1 MTTPTIHRVQR
12 IRSAAAGR
20 DVAADAQWEEA
31 CAWARSGV
39 SWLCGEPAGPPLLPP
54 LGAAGRIARVAG
66 EISRLTAQFGHPVGI
81 RWEAAL
87 AGRAAILGLSR
98 QGRVSANGSCR
109 LIRAADGDVALNLP
123 RPDDLSLIPA
133 LTADPEAEEA
143 PWEAAS
149 AMAAGVRAAD
159 FVERARLLGL
169 AASVA
174 GERARQQRRSGDA
187 PGSELD
193 RAYAATPSGEQA
205 PGRSRPPATVVDL
218 SSLWAGPGTARVLA
232 EAGAKVIKVEDASRL
247 DAARL
252 RPGFYSWI
260 HPPTETT
267 ERLELT
273 SASGRQRLRELLGA
287 AQVVIESS
295 RPRAL
300 EQMGLG
306 PDQLQPPAGQVWLA
320 ITAHGRSGPARE
332 WTGFG
337 DDAAVAGGLVCRAAD
352 GTPVFCGDAI
362 ADPVA
367 GLVGA
372 MAVLRCLEEGG
383 GRLVDVSLSGAAA
396 WAAGDGGADP
406 HDLGLAVEQRG
417 SGWVLRYDGLSEA
430 VAEAPP
436 TLHWIG
442 TGALEA

>member
-1 MTTPTIHRVQR
+1 MQR
-12 IRSAAAGR
+12 IRSATAGGDAAAGTH
-20 DVAADAQWEEA
+20 WEEA

-39 SWLCGEPAGPPLLPP
+39 VPLCGEPAGPPLLPP
-54 LGAAGRIARVAG
+54 LGAAGRIAGVAG
-66 EISRLTAQFGHPVGI
+66 EISRLTAMSGRPVGI

-87 AGRAAILGLSR
+87 AGRATILGLAR

-109 LIRAADGDVALNLP
+109 LISAGDGDVALNLP

-133 LTADPEAEEA
+133 LTADPDAEDA
-143 PWEAAS
+143 PWGAAA
-149 AMAAGVRAAD
+149 AMATGVRATD

-174 GERARQQRRSGDA
+174 GERSRQECQPGEA
-187 PGSELD
+187 PGGDLD
-193 RAYAATPSGEQA
+193 RAYAATPRGDRA
-205 PGRSRPPATVVDL
+205 AAGSRPPDTVVDL
-218 SSLWAGPGTARVLA
+218 SSLWAGPVTARVLA
-232 EAGAKVIKVEDASRL
+232 EAGAKVIKVEDASRQ

-252 RPGFYSWI
+252 RPEFYSWI
-260 HPPTETT
+260 HPATETT
-267 ERLELT
+267 VRLDLT
-273 SASGRQRLRELLGA
+273 SPSGRQRLRELLGT

-306 PDQLQPPAGQVWLA
+306 PDQIQPPEGQVWLA

-337 DDAAVAGGLVCRAAD
+337 DDAAVAGGLLCRAAD
-352 GTPVFCGDAI
+352 GTRTFCGDAI

-372 MAVLRCLEEGG
+372 MAVLRCLGEGG

-396 WAAGDGGADP
+396 WAAGDGGPDP
-406 HDLGLAVEQRG
+406 RDLGLTMDRSG
-417 SGWVLRYDGLSEA
+417 SGWALRCDGLSEA
-430 VAEAPP
+430 IAEAPP
-436 TLHWIG
+436 TLDWIG
-442 TGALEA
+442 QGVVEKEK

>member
-1 MTTPTIHRVQR
+1 MQPS
-12 IRSAAAGR
+12 RSAASSGDDLGAGG
-20 DVAADAQWEEA
+20 QWAEA
-31 CAWARSGV
+31 LAWARSGV
-39 SWLCGEPAGPPLLPP
+39 LWLCGEPAGAPVLPP
-54 LGAAGRIARVAG
+54 LGAAARIAGVAE
-66 EISRLTAQFGHPVGI
+66 EISRLTARCGRPVRIG
-81 RWEAAL
+81 WEAAL

-98 QGRVSANGSCR
+98 QGRISANGSCR
-109 LIRAADGDVALNLP
+109 LIRAGDDDVALNLP
-123 RPDDLSLIPA
+123 RPDDLALIPA
-133 LTADPEAEEA
+133 LTADPKAEVA
-143 PWEAAS
+143 PWEAAA

-169 AASVA
+169 AASVP
-174 GERARQQRRSGDA
+174 GERERRSHEA
-187 PGSELD
+187 PGADLEL
-193 RAYAATPSGEQA
+193 AYATVPRGERA
-205 PGRSRPPATVVDL
+205 PGRSDSRVTVVDL
-218 SSLWAGPGTARVLA
+218 SSLWAGPVAARVLG
-232 EAGAKVIKVEDASRL
+232 EAGAKVIKVEDVSRP

-260 HPPTETT
+260 HRPDETT
-267 ERLELT
+267 ERLDLT
-273 SASGRQRLRELLGA
+273 STSGRHRLRELLGT

-306 PDQLQPPAGQVWLA
+306 PDQVQPAPGQVWLA

-352 GTPVFCGDAI
+352 GARVFCGDAI
-362 ADPVA
+362 ADPIA

-372 MAVLRCLEEGG
+372 VAVLRCLEAGG
-383 GRLVDVSLSGAAA
+383 GRLVDVSLSGVAA

-406 HDLGLAVEQRG
+406 RDLGFDIEQRPT
-417 SGWVLRYDGLSEA
+417 GWVLRHDGLSEP

-436 TLHWIG
+436 TLEWIG
-442 TGALEA
+442 LGDLEK

>member
-1 MTTPTIHRVQR
+1 M
-12 IRSAAAGR
+12 AAGGH
-20 DVAADAQWEEA
+20 WGEA
-31 CAWARSGV
+31 VAWARSGV
-39 SWLCGEPAGPPLLPP
+39 VWLCGEAEEPPVLPP
-54 LGAAGRIARVAG
+54 LGAAGRIARVAE
-66 EISRLTAQFGHPVGI
+66 EISRLTARGGKPVRI

-87 AGRAAILGLSR
+87 AGRATILGLSR
-98 QGRVSANGSCR
+98 QGRMSANGSCR
-109 LIRAADGDVALNLP
+109 LIRASDDDVALNLP
-123 RPDDLSLIPA
+123 RPDDLALTPA
-133 LTADPEAEEA
+133 LTSDPEAEDA
-143 PWEAAS
+143 PWESAAT
-149 AMAAGVRAAD
+149 MAAGVRAAD

-169 AASVA
+169 AACVP
-174 GERARQQRRSGDA
+174 GERSRRERQGGEE
-187 PGSELD
+187 PGSYLEE
-193 RAYAATPSGEQA
+193 AFATVPRGGRV
-205 PGRSRPPATVVDL
+205 PGGSRPPVTVVDL
-218 SSLWAGPGTARVLA
+218 SSLWAGPVTARVLA
-232 EAGAKVIKVEDASRL
+232 EAGAKVIKVEDVSRP

-252 RPGFYSWI
+252 RPEFYSWI
-260 HPPTETT
+260 HPATEMT
-267 ERLELT
+267 ERLDLT
-273 SASGRQRLRELLGA
+273 STSGRQRLRELLGT

-306 PDQLQPPAGQVWLA
+306 PDQLEPPEGQVWLA

-352 GTPVFCGDAI
+352 GGRVFCGDAI

-417 SGWVLRYDGLSEA
+417 SGWMLCYDRLSEA
-430 VAEAPP
+430 VAETPP

-442 TGALEA
+442 TGALEE